1 MDQTRILT
9 KMINKM
15 VKVVEKNVAE
25 LIMIAVFL
33 IVMLS
38 SCGTW
43 KWVEPIPPWAA
54 NNHGTSKS
62 ICR

>member
-1 MDQTRILT
+1 
-9 KMINKM
+9 MINKM

-25 LIMIAVFL
+25 LIMIAIFL

-43 KWVEPIPPWAA
+43 KWVEPIPPWGA